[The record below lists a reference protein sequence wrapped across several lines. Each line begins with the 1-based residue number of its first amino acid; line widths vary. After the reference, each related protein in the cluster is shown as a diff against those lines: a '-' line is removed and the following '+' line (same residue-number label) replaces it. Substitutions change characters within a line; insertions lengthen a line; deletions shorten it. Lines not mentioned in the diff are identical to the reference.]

1 MESTLITIL
10 DGVSFGM
17 ILFLIAA
24 GLSLVMGV
32 MGILNLAHGA
42 LFMLGAYLGWT
53 VTVDAGASFWVGL
66 IAAGAGIAL
75 FGVLLE
81 RGLLRRMQDQ
91 LDNQVLA
98 TLGVL
103 FMLTNLSIWIWTAEA
118 KPPYIPPA
126 FDGAIDIFGTGYP
139 KSRIAVIVAGAL
151 IAAALWIVQERTR
164 LGTMVRAGMDDRET
178 AACLGVNVGLVSTVV
193 FGLAAFVVGISGVL
207 GQQLVGVQPDHGLN
221 MLLLALIVLIVGG
234 IGTIQGALVGA
245 LAVGLIRSV
254 GLTLFPSFELLLVY
268 GAVIVVLIVRPSGL
282 LGRPTAV
289 Q

>member
-1 MESTLITIL
+1 MDSTLITIL
-10 DGVSFGM
+10 DGISYGM

-42 LFMLGAYLGWT
+42 LFMLGGYIGWT
-53 VTVDAGASFWVGL
+53 VTVDAGANFWLGL
-66 IAAGAGIAL
+66 LAAGVGVAL
-75 FGVLLE
+75 LGVVLE
-81 RGLLRRMQDQ
+81 RGLLRRMHDQ

-98 TLGVL
+98 TLGIL
-103 FMLTNLSIWIWTAEA
+103 FILTNLSIWIWTAEA
-118 KPPYIPPA
+118 KPPYIPNV
-126 FDGAIDIFGTGYP
+126 FDGSVDIAGTGYP
-139 KSRIAVIVAGAL
+139 KARIAVIVAAAL
-151 IAAALWIVQERTR
+151 IAAALWIIQERTR

-178 AACLGVNVGLVSTVV
+178 AASLGVNVGLVSAVV
-193 FGLAAFVVGISGVL
+193 FAMGSFVVGISGVL

-268 GAVIVVLIVRPSGL
+268 GAVILVLVVRPSGL
-282 LGRPTAV
+282 LGRPAAV

>member
-1 MESTLITIL
+1 MDSTLITIL
-10 DGVSFGM
+10 DGISFGM

-42 LFMLGAYLGWT
+42 LFMLGAYIGWT
-53 VTVDAGASFWVGL
+53 VTVDGGGSFWLGL
-66 IAAGAGIAL
+66 LAAGAGVAL
-75 FGVLLE
+75 LGVVLE
-81 RGLLRRMQDQ
+81 RGLLRRMHDQ

-103 FMLTNLSIWIWTAEA
+103 FILTNLSIWIWTAEA
-118 KPPYIPPA
+118 KPPYIPDV
-126 FDGAIDIFGTGYP
+126 FDGAVDIAGTGYP
-139 KSRIAVIVAGAL
+139 KSRIAVIVIATL
-151 IAAALWIVQERTR
+151 IAIALWFIQERTR

-178 AACLGVNVGLVSTVV
+178 AASLGVNVGLVSAAV
-193 FGLAAFVVGISGVL
+193 FAIGAFVVGISGVL
-207 GQQLVGVQPDHGLN
+207 GQQLVGVQPEHGLS

-234 IGTIQGALVGA
+234 VGTIQGALVGA

-268 GAVIVVLIVRPSGL
+268 GAVIVVLVVRPQGL
-282 LGRPTAV
+282 LGRPAAV

>member
-1 MESTLITIL
+1 MESTVITIL

-42 LFMLGAYLGWT
+42 LFMLGAYIGWT
-53 VTVDAGASFWVGL
+53 VTVDAGGSFWLGL
-66 IAAGAGIAL
+66 MAAGVGVAL
-75 FGVLLE
+75 LAVVLE
-81 RGLLRRMQDQ
+81 RALLRRMHDQ

-98 TLGVL
+98 TLGIL
-103 FMLTNLSIWIWTAEA
+103 FMLTNASIWIWTAEA
-118 KPPYIPPA
+118 KPPYIPDV
-126 FDGAIDIFGTGYP
+126 FDGAVDIMGTGYP
-139 KSRIAVIVAGAL
+139 KSRVAVIVAAAL
-151 IAAALWIVQERTR
+151 IAAALWLVQERTR

-178 AACLGVNVGLVSTVV
+178 AASLGVNVGLVSAVV
-193 FGLAAFVVGISGVL
+193 FALGAFVVGISGVL
-207 GQQLVGVQPDHGLN
+207 GQQLVGVQPEHGLS

-254 GLTLFPSFELLLVY
+254 GLTLFPSYELLLVY
-268 GAVIVVLIVRPSGL
+268 GAVIVVLVVRPSGL